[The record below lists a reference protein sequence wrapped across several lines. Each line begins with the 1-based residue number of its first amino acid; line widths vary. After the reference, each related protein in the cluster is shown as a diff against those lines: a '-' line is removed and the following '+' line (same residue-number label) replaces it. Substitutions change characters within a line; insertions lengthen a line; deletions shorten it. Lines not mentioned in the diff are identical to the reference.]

1 MVLDQDNNIYLIILS
16 ILIIC
21 LLDNLWLL
29 KGEVKY
35 ESQLGVKGLKLSLKQ
50 VHQPDIDIT
59 PNSLHSFTGRYIP
72 FRGENYAL
80 DPTLPSHWYI
90 TFCNWLKL
98 LDPDLLNFIFIVF
111 PSWMRLGLELNSK
124 LNIFTTKQEILIN
137 IIRPVYRLT
146 SFSFKIIIKPSMW
159 PNITV
164 QADQKEPSS
173 CTKSNKEEK

>member
-1 MVLDQDNNIYLIILS
+1 MLDQDNNIYLIILS

-35 ESQLGVKGLKLSLKQ
+35 ESPLGVQGLKLFLKQ

-59 PNSLHSFTGRYIP
+59 PNSLHSFTGKYIP
-72 FRGENYAL
+72 PRGENYAL

-159 PNITV
+159 PNISR
-164 QADQKEPSS
+164 P
-173 CTKSNKEEK
+173 EKAIQSHKK

>member
-1 MVLDQDNNIYLIILS
+1 MLEQDNNIYLIILS

-29 KGEVKY
+29 KGEVTY
-35 ESQLGVKGLKLSLKQ
+35 ESPLGVQGLKLSLKQ

-164 QADQKEPSS
+164 QADQKKPSS
-173 CTKSNKEEK
+173 RTKSNKEEK

>member
-1 MVLDQDNNIYLIILS
+1 MLDQDNNIYLIILS

-29 KGEVKY
+29 KGEVTY
-35 ESQLGVKGLKLSLKQ
+35 ESPLGVKGLKLSLKQ

-59 PNSLHSFTGRYIP
+59 PNSLHSFTRNYIP
-72 FRGENYAL
+72 PRGENYAL

-159 PNITV
+159 QNITV
-164 QADQKEPSS
+164 QADQKKPSS
-173 CTKSNKEEK
+173 RTKSKKEEK

>member
-1 MVLDQDNNIYLIILS
+1 MLDQDNNIYLIILS

-29 KGEVKY
+29 KGEVTY
-35 ESQLGVKGLKLSLKQ
+35 ESPLRVKGLKLSLKQ

-124 LNIFTTKQEILIN
+124 LNIFTTKQKILVN

-159 PNITV
+159 PNKTV

-173 CTKSNKEEK
+173 RTKSNKEEK

>member
-1 MVLDQDNNIYLIILS
+1 MLDQDNNIYRIILS
-16 ILIIC
+16 ILITC

-35 ESQLGVKGLKLSLKQ
+35 ESPLGVQGLKLFLKQ

-59 PNSLHSFTGRYIP
+59 PNSLHSFTGKYIP
-72 FRGENYAL
+72 PRGENYAL
-80 DPTLPSHWYI
+80 DPTLPSHWCI

-98 LDPDLLNFIFIVF
+98 FNPDLLNFIFIVF

-124 LNIFTTKQEILIN
+124 LNIFTTKQEIMIN

-146 SFSFKIIIKPSMW
+146 SNFFKIIIKPSMW
-159 PNITV
+159 PNIMV
-164 QADQKEPSS
+164 QADQKKPSS
-173 CTKSNKEEK
+173 RTKSNEEEK

>member
-1 MVLDQDNNIYLIILS
+1 MLDQDNNTYLIILS

-21 LLDNLWLL
+21 LLDSLWLL

-35 ESQLGVKGLKLSLKQ
+35 ESPLGVQGLKLSLKQ

-59 PNSLHSFTGRYIP
+59 PNSLHLLTGKYIP
-72 FRGENYAL
+72 PRGENYAL

-146 SFSFKIIIKPSMW
+146 SNFFKIIIKPSMW

-164 QADQKEPSS
+164 EADQKKPSS
-173 CTKSNKEEK
+173 RTKSNKEEK

>member
-1 MVLDQDNNIYLIILS
+1 MLDQDNNIYLIILS

-29 KGEVKY
+29 KGEVTY
-35 ESQLGVKGLKLSLKQ
+35 ESQLEVKGLKLSLKQ
-50 VHQPDIDIT
+50 VNQPDIDIT
-59 PNSLHSFTGRYIP
+59 PNSLHSFTGKYIP
-72 FRGENYAL
+72 LRVENYAL

-98 LDPDLLNFIFIVF
+98 LNPDLLNFIFIVF

-164 QADQKEPSS
+164 QADQKKPSS
-173 CTKSNKEEK
+173 RTKSNKEEK